1 MINVKFYC
9 IIVHKIT
16 LLLAIIIILFIIVLF
31 LF

>member
-16 LLLAIIIILFIIVLF
+16 LLLAIIILFIIVLF